1 MGLNLITGNKSFD
14 TLKKSYI
21 RDLPKLGMALS
32 LPLGTAPPRGR
43 AAEGDEVEKY
53 ARIFHNV
60 ISTVKFCKG

>member
-1 MGLNLITGNKSFD
+1 MRNGS
-14 TLKKSYI
+14 
-21 RDLPKLGMALS
+21 LS

-60 ISTVKFCKG
+60 ISTL